1 MDTSKLS
8 AFERCALASGLLTPA
23 QLELALAAL
32 GWADK
37 TPNGPRPDG
46 RELADKL
53 VESGRLNPW
62 QAQQLL
68 DGRTRFTLGPYRIVD
83 SIGQG
88 GMGQVFKGV
97 HTGTGQVGAI
107 KILPRAKTTPQ
118 SINYF
123 NREIDAH
130 SKLDHPNLVRKL
142 DSGHDGNVYYLVTEY
157 VPGLDLRKFVRRSG
171 PMEMSLAASIIS
183 QVAQGLQHAH
193 EQNIVHRDVKPGNVL
208 LTHDGHSAKLS
219 DLGLAGSFGPQ
230 EEQEENDPR
239 RGKIVGTADY
249 LSPDHIKAPSEPK
262 PSWDI
267 YSLGCTFYYAVT
279 GKVPF
284 PGGSITEKA
293 HAHCELQPL
302 DPRRLNPGLS
312 AEFVDVIADMMA
324 KDPAQRIQSAADVV
338 ARLSPWTGAAI
349 PATASEAV
357 RARLRQRQ
365 RPQTVLPVAV
375 AIGDTKTG
383 FPQIP
388 DLGTE
393 PPSQSSQ
400 PTYSVAAADETLA
413 SLVQRDAPRR
423 PTQLWK
429 PLLAL
434 VVTPLL
440 LVAAVLLLRW
450 FVTLWT
456 R

>member
-1 MDTSKLS
+1 
-8 AFERCALASGLLTPA
+8 LASGLLTA
-23 QLELALAAL
+23 VQLDHALAAM
-32 GWADK
+32 GWTGKD
-37 TPNGPRPDG
+37 PNVPRPEG
-46 RELADKL
+46 RQLADKL
-53 VESGRLNPW
+53 VELGRLNLW

-107 KILPRAKTTPQ
+107 KILPRSKTTPQ
-118 SINYF
+118 SVNYF
-123 NREIDAH
+123 AREIDAH

-142 DSGHDGNVYYLVTEY
+142 DSGYDGKVYYLVTEY
-157 VPGLDLRKFVRRSG
+157 VAGLDLRKFVRRNG
-171 PMEMSLAASIIS
+171 PLDMPMAASVIS

-193 EQNIVHRDVKPGNVL
+193 EQNIIHRDVKPGNVL
-208 LTHDGHSAKLS
+208 LTYDGHSAKLS

-230 EEQEENDPR
+230 EEDDPR

-249 LSPDHIKAPSEPK
+249 LSPDHIRCPSEPK

-284 PGGSITEKA
+284 PGGSVTEKA
-293 HAHCELQPL
+293 RAHCELQPL

-324 KDPAQRIQSAADVV
+324 KSPAERIQSAADVV

-349 PATASEAV
+349 PAAASEAV
-357 RARLRQRQ
+357 RARLLNRM
-365 RPQTVLPVAV
+365 RPQPAPPIAV
-375 AIGDTKTG
+375 ALGDTKIG
-383 FPQIP
+383 LPQIP
-388 DLGTE
+388 DLRPE

-413 SLVQRDAPRR
+413 GLPHDDEKRSMP
-423 PTQLWK
+423 LWK
-429 PLLAL
+429 PLMAFLI
-434 VVTPLL
+434 TPTL
-440 LVAAVLLLRW
+440 LVGGVLLVQWL
-450 FVTLWT
+450 LSHLKH
-456 R
+456 